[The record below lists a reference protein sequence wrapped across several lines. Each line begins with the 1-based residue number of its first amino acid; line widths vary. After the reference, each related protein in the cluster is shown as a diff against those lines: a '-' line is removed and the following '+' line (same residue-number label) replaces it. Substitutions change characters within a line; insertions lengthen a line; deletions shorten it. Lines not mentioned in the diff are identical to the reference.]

1 MGDSSVPTSMLSKEH
16 NAVCYN
22 EAQAAR
28 INKVGWVHSEHN
40 LADLFTKTPLSNEN
54 RRRLVETIFNNDAT
68 SFAKT

>member
-1 MGDSSVPTSMLSKEH
+1 MGDSSVPTSMLSKEY

-22 EAQAAR
+22 EAQAIR
-28 INKVGWVHSEHN
+28 IIQFGCVQSEHN

-54 RRRLVETIFNNDAT
+54 RRRFVESIFNNDTT